1 MSCVKND
8 KVRHNP
14 DIIASTIIELICND
28 LKFEDKQNETEYL
41 LLNSVLK
48 EQKKI
53 QEKRAKQAIKNKGK
67 FIIED
72 SKSRARGK
80 KSKFA
85 TKYKDR
91 VESIQNS
98 DAKAEENRK
107 IAEEIERKKNM
118 DMKSKRD
125 AMNKNM
131 HELKKKN
138 RKRK

>member
-14 DIIASTIIELICND
+14 NIIASTIIELICNE

-53 QEKRAKQAIKNKGK
+53 QEKKAKQAIKNKGK
-67 FIIED
+67 VIEEK
-72 SKSRARGK
+72 SKAKGK

-91 VESIQNS
+91 VESIQNA
-98 DAKAEENRK
+98 DAKTAENRK
-107 IAEEIERKKNM
+107 IAEEIARKKRM
-118 DMKSKRD
+118 DMKSTRD
-125 AMNKNM
+125 VMNQNM
-131 HELKKKN
+131 HELRKKN
-138 RKRK
+138 KKIK